1 MTSMI
6 GKANKTI
13 RENCENLI
21 KLLMKEM
28 QVIKKGK
35 EAEKKKDRF
44 QFNQNKFLAAGAQS
58 CYVTVKCSVAG
69 SCESTV
75 KFSIAAGVGVS
86 VCVRLPVDLLLN

>member
-1 MTSMI
+1 MI

-28 QVIKKGK
+28 QVIKNRQRSR
-35 EAEKKKDRF
+35 EEERF

-69 SCESTV
+69 SCEATV
-75 KFSIAAGVGVS
+75 KLSIAAGVGVS